1 MDRSAHR
8 CPTLETQ
15 RSVHSERLPSI
26 PHTPHPVPSLPL
38 RRRSAHAALARA
50 RSARWPRPASS
61 VWAAS
66 PPSAETI
73 ASSCP
78 CPLACA
84 LSGLVGRSGARQGDG
99 GWVLCATWSI
109 KNKSAL
115 LKKDVGLQV
124 RVGFKILLGFP
135 GLQCILG
142 IFPALWRIFY
152 VVNPM
157 TPPESSDIWRFR
169 FMNPGRFGDSDS

>member
-1 MDRSAHR
+1 MLSASI
-8 CPTLETQ
+8 CPLTCTWTA
-15 RSVHSERLPSI
+15 RRIVAPHWRRGDPSI
-26 PHTPHPVPSLPL
+26 PSGSHPSLAHPVPSLPL

-84 LSGLVGRSGARQGDG
+84 LSGLVGRSGARHTPRRRWVGALCNKIKRCGFAGKSGFQNSPWVSGSPMHLGDFPSSLADF
-99 GWVLCATWSI
+99 LC
-109 KNKSAL
+109 
-115 LKKDVGLQV
+115 G
-124 RVGFKILLGFP
+124 
-135 GLQCILG
+135 
-142 IFPALWRIFY
+142 
-152 VVNPM
+152 
-157 TPPESSDIWRFR
+157 ESH
-169 FMNPGRFGDSDS
+169 DSP